1 MKNNKK
7 IAALVLAASMSLGAL
22 AGCAGGELEER
33 PGGFTDGFTM
43 TAATDDAGRAFSPVS
58 GYEQDK
64 YVGIFYFLWNGSDQ
78 SPIKDVSN
86 NYEKN
91 HTVMTELLA
100 RQANGGTQE
109 MNAFHYWGQP
119 LYGYYNADDEWVIR
133 KHIELFIH
141 AGLDFV
147 AFDTSNGRIY
157 DVQAY
162 AFLDLLL
169 EYYEQGFDVPKVMF
183 LTSVDP
189 ATSRTSVE
197 QIYNTFY
204 DPDLYPE
211 YEPLWFRGTQNKP
224 WIIGSTTGNSIIDS
238 SFYFKLPQWPNAA
251 IESARFPWMD
261 WNYPQ
266 DIYTDPQ
273 VGNIMSVSVS
283 QHVGIAAT
291 SKPLADF
298 SDSGLFAPE
307 NRSELQKNGFQFD
320 TNYMDL
326 VYNANWGRGYD
337 HATGTNSR
345 ERALAEGTNFEQQWD
360 TVFNNAADGDS
371 GNDIDLVFV
380 TGWNEWVAQKQPNSS
395 ILGDDYCHFVD
406 TFNMEF
412 SRDIEMNAEYLDN
425 YYLSLI
431 RNVREYKG
439 EGEGK
444 TFAESTGSLASLMT
458 RLDGWNDE
466 SVAVFRDFTGET
478 IARSALDTSGQTVLE
493 NDTGRN
499 DITEVRV
506 TADQDAVYL
515 LVRTADAIT
524 AHEEGD
530 ERWMNVY
537 LGAEGS
543 TDGWMGMQYVLN
555 RAPGNGTT
563 SLHRIG
569 KDGFTLVGSC
579 EYSVEGNVMRIRV
592 ERSMI
597 GLPVGQSL
605 GIKVADNLQKD
616 LDISEFYVNGDA
628 APIGRMRYVYKVTG

>member
-1 MKNNKK
+1 MKKSKK
-7 IAALVLAASMSLGAL
+7 IAALALAASMSLGAL
-22 AGCAGGELEER
+22 AGCAGGELEDR
-33 PGGFTDGFTM
+33 PEALADGFTM
-43 TAATDDAGRAFSPVS
+43 TAATDDVGRSFAPVS
-58 GYEQDK
+58 DYEQGK

-91 HTVMTELLA
+91 GTVMSELLA
-100 RQANGGTQE
+100 REAAGGTQE

-141 AGLDFV
+141 AGLDFI

-169 EYYEQGFDVPKVMF
+169 EYYEQGFNVPKVMF

-189 ATSRTSVE
+189 TTSRTSVE

-204 DPDLYPE
+204 DPEMYPE

-224 WIIGSTTGNSIIDS
+224 WIIGSTTGNSLIDS

-283 QHVGIAAT
+283 QHVGISAT

-307 NRSELQKNGFQFD
+307 NRAELKKNGFDFD
-320 TNYMDL
+320 ANYMDL

-337 HATGTNSR
+337 HTEGKNSR

-360 TVFNNAADGDS
+360 TVFKNEADSDD
-371 GNDIDLVFV
+371 GNDVDLVFV
-380 TGWNEWVAQKQPNSS
+380 TGWNEWIAQKQPNSS
-395 ILGDDYCHFVD
+395 VLGDDYCHFVD

-439 EGEGK
+439 EGSGR
-444 TFAESTGSLASLMT
+444 TFAESEEPLDSLMDG
-458 RLDGWNDE
+458 LGGWNAE
-466 SVAVFRDFTGET
+466 NVAVFRDFTGET
-478 IARSALDTSGQTVLE
+478 IARSALDTSGQNVLE

-506 TADQDAVYL
+506 AADKENVYL
-515 LVRTADAIT
+515 LIRTAEDVT

-537 LGAEGS
+537 LGAEGAS
-543 TDGWMGMQYVLN
+543 GGWMGMQYVLN
-555 RAPGNGTT
+555 RAPENGKT
-563 SLHRIG
+563 SLHRIDG
-569 KDGFTLVGSC
+569 SGFTLVGTC
-579 EYSVEGNVMRIRV
+579 ESSVEGNIMRIRV
-592 ERSMI
+592 PRSAI

-616 LDISEFYVNGDA
+616 LDVAEFYVNGDA
-628 APIGRMRYVYKVTG
+628 APIGRLRYVYKVTE

>member
-7 IAALVLAASMSLGAL
+7 VAALALAVSMSLGAL

-33 PGGFTDGFTM
+33 PGGITDGFTM
-43 TAATDDAGRAFSPVS
+43 TAAADDAGRAFSPVS

-169 EYYEQGFDVPKVMF
+169 EYYKQGFDVPKVMF

-189 ATSRTSVE
+189 STSRTSVE

-211 YEPLWFRGTQNKP
+211 YAPLWFRGTQNKP

-360 TVFNNAADGDS
+360 TVFNNEADGDS

-478 IARSALDTSGQTVLE
+478 IARSALDTSGQAVLE

-524 AHEEGD
+524 VHEEGD

-628 APIGRMRYVYKVTG
+628 APIGRIRYVYKVTG

>member
-1 MKNNKK
+1 
-7 IAALVLAASMSLGAL
+7 
-22 AGCAGGELEER
+22 
-33 PGGFTDGFTM
+33 
-43 TAATDDAGRAFSPVS
+43 
-58 GYEQDK
+58 
-64 YVGIFYFLWNGSDQ
+64 
-78 SPIKDVSN
+78 
-86 NYEKN
+86 
-91 HTVMTELLA
+91 
-100 RQANGGTQE
+100 
-109 MNAFHYWGQP
+109 
-119 LYGYYNADDEWVIR
+119 
-133 KHIELFIH
+133 
-141 AGLDFV
+141 
-147 AFDTSNGRIY
+147 
-157 DVQAY
+157 
-162 AFLDLLL
+162 
-169 EYYEQGFDVPKVMF
+169 
-183 LTSVDP
+183 
-189 ATSRTSVE
+189 
-197 QIYNTFY
+197 
-204 DPDLYPE
+204 
-211 YEPLWFRGTQNKP
+211 
-224 WIIGSTTGNSIIDS
+224 
-238 SFYFKLPQWPNAA
+238 
-251 IESARFPWMD
+251 
-261 WNYPQ
+261 
-266 DIYTDPQ
+266 
-273 VGNIMSVSVS
+273 
-283 QHVGIAAT
+283 
-291 SKPLADF
+291 
-298 SDSGLFAPE
+298 
-307 NRSELQKNGFQFD
+307 
-320 TNYMDL
+320 
-326 VYNANWGRGYD
+326 
-337 HATGTNSR
+337 
-345 ERALAEGTNFEQQWD
+345 
-360 TVFNNAADGDS
+360 
-371 GNDIDLVFV
+371 
-380 TGWNEWVAQKQPNSS
+380 
-395 ILGDDYCHFVD
+395 
-406 TFNMEF
+406 MEF

-543 TDGWMGMQYVLN
+543 SDGWMGMQYVLN

>member
-43 TAATDDAGRAFSPVS
+43 TAAADDAGRAFSPVS

-204 DPDLYPE
+204 DPELYPE
-211 YEPLWFRGTQNKP
+211 CAPLWFRGTQNKP

-380 TGWNEWVAQKQPNSS
+380 TGWHEWVAQKQPNSS

-458 RLDGWNDE
+458 RLDGWNDG

>member
-204 DPDLYPE
+204 DPELYPE

-360 TVFNNAADGDS
+360 TVFNNEADGDS

-458 RLDGWNDE
+458 RLDGWNDG

>member
-1 MKNNKK
+1 MKNSKK
-7 IAALVLAASMSLGAL
+7 IAALALAASMSLGAL

-33 PGGFTDGFTM
+33 PGGITDGFTM
-43 TAATDDAGRAFSPVS
+43 TAAADDAGRAFSPVS

-204 DPDLYPE
+204 DPNLYPE
-211 YEPLWFRGTQNKP
+211 YAPLWFRGTQNKP

-291 SKPLADF
+291 SKLLADF

-307 NRSELQKNGFQFD
+307 NRSELQKNGFPFD

-458 RLDGWNDE
+458 RLDGWNDG

>member
-1 MKNNKK
+1 
-7 IAALVLAASMSLGAL
+7 MS
-22 AGCAGGELEER
+22 R
-33 PGGFTDGFTM
+33 DST
-43 TAATDDAGRAFSPVS
+43 
-58 GYEQDK
+58 
-64 YVGIFYFLWNGSDQ
+64 
-78 SPIKDVSN
+78 
-86 NYEKN
+86 
-91 HTVMTELLA
+91 
-100 RQANGGTQE
+100 
-109 MNAFHYWGQP
+109 
-119 LYGYYNADDEWVIR
+119 
-133 KHIELFIH
+133 
-141 AGLDFV
+141 
-147 AFDTSNGRIY
+147 
-157 DVQAY
+157 
-162 AFLDLLL
+162 
-169 EYYEQGFDVPKVMF
+169 KVMF

-204 DPDLYPE
+204 DPELYPE
-211 YEPLWFRGTQNKP
+211 YAPLWFRGTQNKP

-307 NRSELQKNGFQFD
+307 NRSELQKNGFPFD

-360 TVFNNAADGDS
+360 TVFNNEADGDS

-524 AHEEGD
+524 VHEEGD

>member
-33 PGGFTDGFTM
+33 PGGITDGFTM

-291 SKPLADF
+291 SPLLADF

-307 NRSELQKNGFQFD
+307 NRSELPKNGFQFD

-524 AHEEGD
+524 GHEEGD

-543 TDGWMGMQYVLN
+543 SDGWMGMQYVLN

>member
-43 TAATDDAGRAFSPVS
+43 TAAADDAGRAFSPVS

-204 DPDLYPE
+204 DPELYPE
-211 YEPLWFRGTQNKP
+211 YAPLWFRGTQNKP

-291 SKPLADF
+291 SPLLADF

-320 TNYMDL
+320 TNHMDL

-360 TVFNNAADGDS
+360 TVFNNEADGDS

-458 RLDGWNDE
+458 RLDGWNDG

-530 ERWMNVY
+530 ARWMNVY

>member
-43 TAATDDAGRAFSPVS
+43 TAAADDAGRAFSPVS

-211 YEPLWFRGTQNKP
+211 YAPLWFRGTQNKP

-291 SKPLADF
+291 SKPLADLRE
-298 SDSGLFAPE
+298 SELCAPE
-307 NRSELQKNGFQFD
+307 NRSELQKNGFPFD